1 MVLMRLEEKNAG
13 RAIRMFQ
20 TVNDRGV
27 PLSLFDK
34 LKALLMLYSNKFC
47 NEELDDKIND
57 IFGDIFKISMQIKE
71 HRAASSLADTQF
83 KNEVENRIFSIT
95 FCYYFLPVFTYLL
108 CFIFVVFYFMP
119 SKCK

>member
-34 LKALLMLYSNKFC
+34 LKAILMLYSNKFC

-83 KNEVENRIFSIT
+83 KNEVENRIFRYHLLLLLLASIYLSALLYI
-95 FCYYFLPVFTYLL
+95 CGFLLHAL
-108 CFIFVVFYFMP
+108 QM
-119 SKCK
+119 